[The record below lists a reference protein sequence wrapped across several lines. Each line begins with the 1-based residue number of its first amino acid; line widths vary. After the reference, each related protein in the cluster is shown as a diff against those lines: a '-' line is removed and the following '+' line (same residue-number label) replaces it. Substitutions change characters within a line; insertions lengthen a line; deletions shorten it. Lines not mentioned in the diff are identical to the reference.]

1 MYIAKHNRFCQIVT
15 QILGKKLATEAHGK
29 VISNQ

>member
-1 MYIAKHNRFCQIVT
+1 MVIAEKNLF
-15 QILGKKLATEAHGK
+15 QILGKRLLATEAHGK